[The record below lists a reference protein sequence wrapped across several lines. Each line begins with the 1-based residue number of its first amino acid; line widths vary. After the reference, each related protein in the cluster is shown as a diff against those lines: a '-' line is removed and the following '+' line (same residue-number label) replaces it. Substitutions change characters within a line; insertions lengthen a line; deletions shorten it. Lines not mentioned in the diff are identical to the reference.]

1 MVVTDVP
8 DDRKMNLTSQTI
20 QHSNLSTTVLMNWLW
35 RNYLRPQL
43 PRLTGA
49 TVFMAIQGAMLGVL
63 SYLIRPMFDNVFAQK
78 NQDAL
83 IFLGLAVLVVFVVRG
98 LSGFTQRVMMTAVG
112 ERMKFD
118 LQRDLVGRIL
128 ALDKRFFEDNPA
140 GDLIQRINNDIG
152 SIQGVWQGLF
162 APGVRDLISIA
173 SLLVVAISIDIT
185 WTVIVLAGIPLL
197 ALPVLFLQQVT
208 RRFSLR
214 VAKAHASI
222 IVRLEE
228 MLHNIREI
236 KLYRAEKSQ
245 ERGFVNTAAI
255 VKRTTVR
262 IEATIASV
270 PLLVEFVAGIGFLG
284 LLMVAGYDVIVEERT
299 LGDFMS
305 FFTAIVLLFDPTKRL
320 GNLLS
325 AWQNLKVSLERVFA
339 LFQSTPSILDPVTP
353 RHINFEFKSPDVE
366 FDEVY
371 LTLGGQ
377 EVIRGLS
384 FSASAGQVTAI
395 VGPSGAGKT
404 SVFNL
409 LARIIDPDNGMIR
422 VGGQDIREIKIAEL
436 RSLIAFVAQDS
447 GIFDESIR
455 DNIMFGNQEADDEQ
469 FNQAVEVARVA
480 DFALTEKDGF
490 DAPCGP
496 RGERLSGG
504 QKQRVAIARAVLRDS
519 PILLLDEPTSALD
532 LESEKLVQ
540 EAVFALAKNRT
551 VIVIAHRLSTVQ
563 SADKIIFM
571 QKGKLV
577 EEGRHK
583 ELMSMNGH
591 YASLYRIQFKEE

>member
-1 MVVTDVP
+1 
-8 DDRKMNLTSQTI
+8 
-20 QHSNLSTTVLMNWLW
+20 
-35 RNYLRPQL
+35 
-43 PRLTGA
+43 
-49 TVFMAIQGAMLGVL
+49 MALQGAMLGVL

-83 IFLGLAVLVVFVVRG
+83 IFLGLSVLVVFVIRG
-98 LSGFTQRVMMTAVG
+98 LSGFTQRVMMAAVG
-112 ERMKFD
+112 QRMKFD

-152 SIQGVWQGLF
+152 AIQGVWQGLF
-162 APGVRDLISIA
+162 APGVRDLIAIA

-214 VAKAHASI
+214 AAKAHASI

-245 ERGFVNTAAI
+245 ERSFVDTAVI
-255 VKRTTVR
+255 VKRTMVR

-270 PLLVEFVAGIGFLG
+270 PLLVEFVAGMGFLG
-284 LLMVAGYDVIVEERT
+284 LLLVAGHDVIVEERT

-320 GNLLS
+320 GNLFS
-325 AWQNLKVSLERVFA
+325 AWQSLKVSIERVFA

-353 RHINFEFKSPDVE
+353 CHINFESKSPDVE

-384 FSASAGQVTAI
+384 FSANAGQVTAI

-422 VGGQDIREIKIAEL
+422 VGGQDIRKIKIAEL

-455 DNIMFGNQEADDEQ
+455 NNVMFGNQEADDEQ

-480 DFALTEKDGF
+480 DFARTQKDGF

-540 EAVFALAKNRT
+540 EAVFALSKNRT

-563 SADKIIFM
+563 SADKIIFI

-577 EEGRHK
+577 EEGQHK